1 MELWRW
7 RLRNPVTGR
16 LFTSRYAMT
25 EADALDVDPLAV
37 RLPCSKVALTA
48 ACGFATGVDIGAGLR
63 PRERRRLPMPLARS
77 S

>member
-1 MELWRW
+1 
-7 RLRNPVTGR
+7 
-16 LFTSRYAMT
+16 MT

-48 ACGFATGVDIGAGLR
+48 ACGFAMGVDIGAGLR